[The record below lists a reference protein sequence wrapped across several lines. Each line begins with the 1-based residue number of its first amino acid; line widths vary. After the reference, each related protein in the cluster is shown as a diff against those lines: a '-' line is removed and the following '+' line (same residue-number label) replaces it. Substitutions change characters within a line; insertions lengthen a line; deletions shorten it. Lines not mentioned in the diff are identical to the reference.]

1 MSRGACA
8 ASSSSL
14 MRFGGGGGGGGGEET
29 GGGGGEG
36 GIVAAAA
43 VACALNV
50 SSVLESTPSIVP
62 SSTMGSTS
70 FTSTEMPSAFRAFLA
85 AVSVESSTSA
95 SLKNTET
102 SYVVAASARP
112 RRLDVTVAMHA
123 PSELESPAF
132 A

>member
-1 MSRGACA
+1 
-8 ASSSSL
+8 
-14 MRFGGGGGGGGGEET
+14 MRFGGGDGGGGGGDEET

-70 FTSTEMPSAFRAFLA
+70 SISTETPSAFKAFVA

-102 SYVVAASARP
+102 SYVVAVSARP
-112 RRLDVTVAMHA
+112 RRLDATVAMHA

>member
-1 MSRGACA
+1 MV
-8 ASSSSL
+8 
-14 MRFGGGGGGGGGEET
+14 
-29 GGGGGEG
+29 GGGGEG

-43 VACALNV
+43 AA
-50 SSVLESTPSIVP
+50 SVLNDSRVLKSTPSIVP

-70 FTSTEMPSAFRAFLA
+70 FTSTEMPSAFRAFVA

-102 SYVVAASARP
+102 SYVVAASD
-112 RRLDVTVAMHA
+112 RRLDAAVAMHA